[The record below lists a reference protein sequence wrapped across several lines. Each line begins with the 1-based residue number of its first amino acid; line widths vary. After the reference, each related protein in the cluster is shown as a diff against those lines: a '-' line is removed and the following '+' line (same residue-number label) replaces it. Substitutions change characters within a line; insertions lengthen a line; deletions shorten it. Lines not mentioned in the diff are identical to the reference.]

1 MTGNRTANPITNIIL
16 GVAFVAV
23 GVALFVYWGKPTFE
37 KAQAS
42 KNWPTVSGVV
52 KTSEVTVSETRD
64 RKKRSTMYTPEIAF
78 TYDIDGRSYVSS
90 QIGVSSGWSSSNSS
104 SAYQLT
110 NKYPVGEPVVV
121 AYDPANPSFAV
132 LETGAGWSTYFIY
145 YLGPGFVGLGLFCGV
160 GPIVMFVFAL
170 CFARSSTTH
179 HPARN
184 QQLIRG
190 SRKGILHR
198 FTLVIRPSS
207 RSGHRSAVLQPVI
220 SVKASPFS
228 RLMVGGPISG

>member
-16 GVAFVAV
+16 GVAFVAL

-42 KNWPTVSGVV
+42 KSWPTVSGIV

-78 TYDIDGRSYVSS
+78 SYDIEGRSYVSS

-145 YLGPGFVGLGLFCGV
+145 YLGPGFVGLGLLIGV
-160 GPIVMFVFAL
+160 GPLVMIVFAL
-170 CFARSSTTH
+170 FFAASSATSSPNSQ
-179 HPARN
+179 PAVDSRFPEGN
-184 QQLIRG
+184 SPPVYTGNSTEQSFGAPVG
-190 SRKGILHR
+190 SAPASDIGEGI
-198 FTLVIRPSS
+198 TI
-207 RSGHRSAVLQPVI
+207 Q
-220 SVKASPFS
+220 
-228 RLMVGGPISG
+228 